1 MIEKKVR
8 VKIKHGLHARPC
20 SLIVE
25 ERLKS
30 QLDEAT
36 ATKVATNQSVSLDSI
51 ISMLLLT
58 GTEGE
63 DYVFRASGPDEE
75 KFINFVEKLLNSK
88 DAFESKAKNRKD
100 NR

>member
-1 MIEKKVR
+1 MIEKKIK

-25 ERLKS
+25 KRLKC

-36 ATKVATNQSVSLDSI
+36 ATKVATGLTVNLDSI
-51 ISMLLLT
+51 ISMLLLV

-63 DYVFRASGPDEE
+63 DYVFRASGPEE
-75 KFINFVEKLLNSK
+75 ERFIDFVEKLLNSK
-88 DAFESKAKNRKD
+88 DAFESKRKNRKD
-100 NR
+100 N